1 MQRNLCVSITC
12 AVVVSTSTLGLRV
25 KVVMC
30 AMKGMMPEM
39 LQRTAMLID
48 HFAIIL

>member
-1 MQRNLCVSITC
+1 VSITC

-30 AMKGMMPEM
+30 AMESIMPDKHE
-39 LQRTAMLID
+39 RAAMLID
-48 HFAIIL
+48 HFAIRL

>member
-1 MQRNLCVSITC
+1 LCVSITC
-12 AVVVSTSTLGLRV
+12 TVVVSTSTLGLRV

-30 AMKGMMPEM
+30 AMQSIMPEK

-48 HFAIIL
+48 HFAISL

>member
-1 MQRNLCVSITC
+1 VQRNLCVSITC

-30 AMKGMMPEM
+30 AMQSIMPE
-39 LQRTAMLID
+39 LHERAAMLNA
-48 HFAIIL
+48 HFAQRL

>member
-1 MQRNLCVSITC
+1 VSSTC

-30 AMKGMMPEM
+30 AMESMMPE
-39 LQRTAMLID
+39 LHERAAMLNE
-48 HFAIIL
+48 HFALRL